1 MDTITAP
8 SAETTRSI
16 AAAPAGWRSWPSR
29 LLRRHTAGAVG
40 GILCLLIALIT
51 ILAPWMR
58 PYDPVASDTAQ
69 LLQPPAPAH
78 PFGTDAFGRDV
89 LSRVLLGG
97 RPTLLASL
105 SAVILATA
113 AGLVIGTV
121 AGYAR
126 GWLDMVL
133 MRLMDVL
140 LSF

>member
-1 MDTITAP
+1 
-8 SAETTRSI
+8 
-16 AAAPAGWRSWPSR
+16 
-29 LLRRHTAGAVG
+29 
-40 GILCLLIALIT
+40 
-51 ILAPWMR
+51 MR
-58 PYDPVASDTAQ
+58 PYDPMASDTVH
-69 LLQPPAPAH
+69 LLQPPTPAH

-126 GWLDMVL
+126 SWADMVL
-133 MRLMDVL
+133 MRLMATF
-140 LSF
+140 LSFDIESGR